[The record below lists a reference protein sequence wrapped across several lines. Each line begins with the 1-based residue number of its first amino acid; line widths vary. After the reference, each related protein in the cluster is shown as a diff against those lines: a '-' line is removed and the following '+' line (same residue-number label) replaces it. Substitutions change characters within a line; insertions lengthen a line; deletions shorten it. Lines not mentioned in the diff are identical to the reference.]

1 MCRISGYK
9 TSYDLILKN
18 NILKH
23 IFKIYFLIYFL
34 IYFFKITY

>member
-9 TSYDLILKN
+9 TSGDLILKK

-23 IFKIYFLIYFL
+23 IFKIYFLIYF
-34 IYFFKITY
+34 FKISY